1 MTRPPTTHERPAPT
15 RWAERPVLAGWALAA
30 LLVPAC
36 LYGLLAADA
45 YTGAS
50 MQLAV
55 GSRAQDVLTL
65 ALLPLLL
72 AAAHRSSSGS
82 LRAHLLLLGLL
93 AYLAYSY
100 AIYLVGWPQNRAFL
114 LYCAVVTIAT
124 AALLDGLVR
133 IDAAHIA
140 PAFTDL
146 RRTRAVGWFLV
157 AVGATFTAMWVAD
170 LLPLLAG
177 TGAPRNTG
185 PGGIAFAPY
194 VLDLVVALP
203 AVVATGVALL
213 RRHPVAP
220 ALTAV
225 VLVKVIT
232 LFAVLWVGAA
242 ALPLAGQAFVLT
254 PDLLA
259 GAVLLVVSA
268 VVLGRA
274 SRRIGNPEP
283 GWLRPALWR

>member
-1 MTRPPTTHERPAPT
+1 MIDPSTTLAQRAPAP
-15 RWAERPVLAGWALAA
+15 RARRPVLAGWALAA

-36 LYGLLAADA
+36 AYGLLAVDA

-50 MQLAV
+50 AQLAV

-72 AAAHRSSSGS
+72 TAAHRSSSGS

-114 LYCAVVTIAT
+114 LYCAVVTIAA

-133 IDAAHIA
+133 IDADRVA
-140 PAFTDL
+140 PAFTGL

-157 AVGATFTAMWVAD
+157 AVGAAFTAMWVAD

-220 ALTAV
+220 AIAAV

-232 LFAVLWVGAA
+232 LFTVLWVGSA
-242 ALPLAGQAFVLT
+242 ALPLAGQAFALT

-259 GAVLLVVSA
+259 GAVLVVVSA
-268 VVLGRA
+268 VVLGAA
-274 SRRIGNPEP
+274 SSRTGTPEA
-283 GWLRPALWR
+283 GWLRPTLWR